1 MGRFHQLEGKRIL
14 IVDDEP
20 DILGSLEE
28 TLDQCVVD
36 KAEDFDTAKKLLQA
50 NRYDAAILDIMGV
63 KGYELLEITRNKDIP
78 ALMLTAHA
86 LSPDHFY
93 ASLEKGALAYI
104 PKDKILEIESFLVD
118 ILEAHQKGSKKLGKW
133 FQRLEPFFEEKFGP
147 YWKERLKEDPEFW
160 KKHI

>member
-1 MGRFHQLEGKRIL
+1 MERFEQLKGKRIL
-14 IVDDEP
+14 VVDDEP

-28 TLDQCVVD
+28 TLDQCQVD
-36 KAEDFDTAKKLLQA
+36 KAKDFETAKKLLQTK
-50 NRYDAAILDIMGV
+50 RYDAAVLDIMGV
-63 KGYELLEITRNKDIP
+63 NGYELLEIAREKDVP

-93 ASLEKGALAYI
+93 ASLKKGALAYV
-104 PKDKILEIESFLVD
+104 PKDKILEIEGFLVD
-118 ILEAHQKGSKKLGKW
+118 ILEAHQKGNKKLGRW

-147 YWKERLKEDPEFW
+147 YWKERIKEDPEFW

>member
-1 MGRFHQLEGKRIL
+1 LGRFQELKGKRIL

-20 DILGSLEE
+20 DILGILEE
-28 TLDQCVVD
+28 MLDQCVVD
-36 KAEDFDTAKKLLQA
+36 KAADFDTARELLQA
-50 NRYDAAILDIMGV
+50 NRYDATILDIMGV
-63 KGYELLEITRNKDIP
+63 NGYELLEIARKKDIP

-93 ASLEKGALAYI
+93 ASLKKGALAYI

-118 ILEAHQKGSKKLGKW
+118 ILEAHQNGSKKLGKW
-133 FQRLEPFFEEKFGP
+133 FQRLEPFFEEKFGL
-147 YWKERLKEDPEFW
+147 YWKERIKEDPEFW